1 LKISKTR
8 REIMDYL
15 FREGSPIP
23 ADLWEKIDDA
33 VVSAAKK
40 ILTGRRF
47 INIYG
52 PLGAGIQSINV
63 DNRAELD
70 EIEGNFSV
78 IKGRIYQQIPLISQ
92 DFSLLWRDLESSEQM
107 GLPVDLS
114 SAIQAASQCALKEDE
129 FIFFGNDELGYKGL
143 LTDDGTI
150 KLPISNWG
158 EGENP
163 FKDISTGLARFIENG
178 IVGRKALALSTKLF
192 VQLQRIQPGT
202 GITEFDRISRLLDG
216 NIFSTPVLKGD
227 QAVLV
232 CSEPQNMDLV
242 IGQDMITSYLET
254 KNLNHYFRIFETI
267 LLRIKNKQAV
277 IVFE

>member
-1 LKISKTR
+1 
-8 REIMDYL
+8 MDYL
-15 FREGSPIP
+15 SREGSPIS

-40 ILTGRRF
+40 SLTGRRF
-47 INIYG
+47 LSIYG

-63 DNRAELD
+63 DNIEEL
-70 EIEGNFSV
+70 EETEGSISV
-78 IKGRIYQQIPLISQ
+78 IKGRTYQHIPLISQ
-92 DFSLLWRDLESSEQM
+92 DFALLWRDLEFSEQT

-114 SAIQAASQCALKEDE
+114 SASRASSQCALKEDE
-129 FIFFGNDELGYKGL
+129 LIFFGNDELGYKGL
-143 LTDDGTI
+143 LTEDGII
-150 KLPISNWG
+150 KLTLSDWS

-163 FKDISTGLARFIENG
+163 FKDISTGLAKFIENG
-178 IVGRKALALSTKLF
+178 IIGRNVLIVSPNLF

-202 GITEFDRISRLLDG
+202 GTTEYERISRLLNG
-216 NIFSTPVLKGD
+216 NIFSTPVLKNN

-254 KNLNHYFRIFETI
+254 KNLNHYFRIIETL
-267 LLRIKNKQAV
+267 LLRIKNKKAV

>member
-1 LKISKTR
+1 
-8 REIMDYL
+8 MDFL
-15 FREGSPIP
+15 AREGSPIP
-23 ADLWEKIDDA
+23 AELWEIIDDA
-33 VVSAAKK
+33 VVSTARK

-63 DNRAELD
+63 DNLAEL
-70 EIEGNFSV
+70 EESEGNISV
-78 IKGRIYQQIPLISQ
+78 IKGRTYQHIPLIIQ
-92 DFSLLWRDLESSEQM
+92 DFSLLWRDLEMSGQM

-114 SAIQAASQCALKEDE
+114 PVFHAATQCALKEDE
-129 FIFFGNDELGYKGL
+129 LIFLGNEEFGYKGL
-143 LTDDGTI
+143 LTEGGTV
-150 KLPISNWG
+150 KLPISDWS

-163 FKDISTGLARFIENG
+163 YKDISAGLASFIVNG
-178 IVGRKALALSTKLF
+178 IAGRKALVVSPGLF

-202 GITEFDRISRLLDG
+202 GTTEYDRISRLLDG
-216 NIFSTPVLKGD
+216 NIYSTPVLEGNK
-227 QAVLV
+227 AVLV

-254 KNLNHYFRIFETI
+254 KNLNHYFRIMETI

-277 IVFE
+277 IVFG

>member
-1 LKISKTR
+1 
-8 REIMDYL
+8 MDYL